1 MYPLEGYLYPETYI
15 ITDTNATAEEVTEMI
30 LDHTDSM
37 LSQRRESIEASGW
50 TVHQFLSL
58 ASVVES
64 ESLFDEDRPKI
75 AGVFI
80 NRLDA
85 GMPLQSDITV
95 LYALQEKKVDVTYAD
110 LEVDSPYNTYKY
122 TGLPIGPVSAVSSR
136 GMDDTLNYEGSDY
149 LYFFAKEDGTV
160 IYSKTYEE
168 HEQAVSENLWY

>member
-1 MYPLEGYLYPETYI
+1 M
-15 ITDTNATAEEVTEMI
+15 
-30 LDHTDSM
+30 
-37 LSQRRESIEASGW
+37 
-50 TVHQFLSL
+50 
-58 ASVVES
+58 VES

-80 NRLDA
+80 NRLEA

-136 GMDDTLNYEGSDY
+136 GMDDTLNYE
-149 LYFFAKEDGTV
+149 
-160 IYSKTYEE
+160 
-168 HEQAVSENLWY
+168 